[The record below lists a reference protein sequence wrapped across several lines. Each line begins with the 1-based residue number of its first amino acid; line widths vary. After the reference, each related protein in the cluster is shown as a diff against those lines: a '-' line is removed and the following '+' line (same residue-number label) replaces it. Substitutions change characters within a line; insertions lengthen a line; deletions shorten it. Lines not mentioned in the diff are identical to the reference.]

1 MHTEDYLEDGVAA
14 TLRALSEELQ
24 AIGLDTDT
32 IANRRTKWRK
42 QHDA

>member
-1 MHTEDYLEDGVAA
+1 MATAA
-14 TLRALSEELQ
+14 TLRALSEVLQ

-42 QHDA
+42 QHQAWSVGLAK